1 MKVINQLKK
10 FDKKRTPDDGRISLL
25 YENAIKYDMYSVYI
39 KDKNDT
45 EYLFDCLVDGK
56 IKAFKWDDEERRF
69 HISSFLD
76 ISEVTPDSFFGV
88 YYYRAHEL
96 RFNSLNDLTF
106 LRELF
111 FRVKSNYEN
120 IKFSREKYIYR
131 QQKKEITDVMFVLST
146 IIRMYREWDAQ
157 TVFSEFSIMTEVA
170 GSLWV
175 YHDDKNRMRKELRLC
190 LNSLVQNGDLVETS
204 SGFRPTG
211 KALNTISTF
220 NKDEVRYRENLS
232 TQKKMFWATFFAA
245 VGGVGSM
252 IAAIIG
258 LLK

>member
-69 HISSFLD
+69 HISSCLD

-111 FRVKSNYEN
+111 
-120 IKFSREKYIYR
+120 
-131 QQKKEITDVMFVLST
+131 
-146 IIRMYREWDAQ
+146 
-157 TVFSEFSIMTEVA
+157 
-170 GSLWV
+170 
-175 YHDDKNRMRKELRLC
+175 
-190 LNSLVQNGDLVETS
+190 
-204 SGFRPTG
+204 
-211 KALNTISTF
+211 
-220 NKDEVRYRENLS
+220 
-232 TQKKMFWATFFAA
+232 
-245 VGGVGSM
+245 
-252 IAAIIG
+252 
-258 LLK
+258 